1 MPYNLFLIVIITG
14 YFILTF
20 SQLFKYNIQRLTR
33 ERILFESILV
43 GLQIIVGGFLSRFL
57 YNYFLNSYLHLTGIL
72 NILNE
77 IPFEKPH
84 YFWTFVFSSLISLII
99 FWFINLI
106 IVRYYPKN
114 DQIIRAVNKNGD
126 EIEKL
131 FKDSALNGN
140 LIQVTLKNDKVYIGF
155 CEEIPIPK
163 KTNYLVICPYLSG
176 YRDKEN
182 KQLII
187 TTDYKKVV
195 DKFIEDIKEK
205 TEKEVES
212 ITLNTDIIIKQ
223 DEILTAGIYEQ
234 TIYDEFNKVKDKI
247 QVEPDKPK
255 RDRKPKVK

>member
-1 MPYNLFLIVIITG
+1 MPYNLFLIVIIAG

-20 SQLFKYNIQRLTR
+20 SHLFKYNIQRLTR

-43 GLQIIVGGFLSRFL
+43 GLLIVVGGFLLRAFFDLVTDGCIVSFL
-57 YNYFLNSYLHLTGIL
+57 LFYLNKL
-72 NILNE
+72 
-77 IPFEKPH
+77 PFEKPL

-106 IVRYYPKN
+106 IEKYYPKS

-131 FKDSALNGN
+131 FKESAINGS
-140 LIQVTLKNDKVYIGF
+140 LIQVTLKNDKVYVGF

-176 YRDKEN
+176 YRN
-182 KQLII
+182 KDTKQMII
-187 TTDYKKVV
+187 TTEYKRVV
-195 DKFIEDIKEK
+195 DKFIADIKEK
-205 TEKEVES
+205 TGNEVDEIS
-212 ITLNTDIIIKQ
+212 LNTDIIIKQ

-234 TIYDEFNKVKDKI
+234 AIYDEFNKS
-247 QVEPDKPK
+247 
-255 RDRKPKVK
+255 